1 MSVYLST
8 NLDVTIPTLQM
19 KLPTTF
25 ASNLLMGTH
34 KLADGQI
41 QFLFIWVKQAFT
53 SHEAEMELLLT
64 SMTSIYYCLRV
75 FCETCLGMYHT
86 AQPLLPG

>member
-8 NLDVTIPTLQM
+8 NLDVAFPKLRM

-25 ASNLLMGTH
+25 ASNLLTGTH

-41 QFLFIWVKQAFT
+41 QFLFNCVKQAFT

-64 SMTSIYYCLRV
+64 
-75 FCETCLGMYHT
+75 
-86 AQPLLPG
+86 